1 MDIQVGDRVTYI
13 DKQGKKC
20 IVIVLEDKGE
30 LSDGSD
36 NLISEILKI
45 ERPQYREI
53 EVKKDLLTEEEKEFL
68 RQCKKLNNSINNIQ
82 SFENTIYLIDEDRDE
97 NVFTL
102 KDIHKNLFKKLKD
115 GHVYTLKELGLE
127 ED

>member
-1 MDIQVGDRVTYI
+1 MDIRVGDLVTYKNLDGDI
-13 DKQGKKC
+13 ITTLIYDSGDLKRMEKALKST
-20 IVIVLEDKGE
+20 E
-30 LSDGSD
+30 L
-36 NLISEILKI
+36 IKI
-45 ERPQYREI
+45 ERPKY
-53 EVKKDLLTEEEKEFL
+53 EVVEEKKELLTEEEKEFL

-82 SFENTIYLIDEDRDE
+82 SFENTTYLMDEDRDK

-127 ED
+127 EK